1 MLHGGGDGQ
10 LLRQG
15 TEARQG
21 REKNARTGLQL
32 GLLGLAD
39 DELVE
44 LLLIFGAEVL
54 QALLGFGGDL
64 KLVHG
69 CGLCWCGDE
78 VLFSLRM
85 RGVRWLLLSLM

>member
-1 MLHGGGDGQ
+1 M
-10 LLRQG
+10 
-15 TEARQG
+15 
-21 REKNARTGLQL
+21 REEKERKNARTGLQL

-69 CGLCWCGDE
+69 LWLDVENVGFLLKMRGGGGCGLW
-78 VLFSLRM
+78 VI
-85 RGVRWLLLSLM
+85 